1 MRPNKIERCM
11 EFLIQEE
18 EEEEEE
24 EEDEEGVVKV

>member
-18 EEEEEE
+18 EEEEE
-24 EEDEEGVVKV
+24 DEVEGVKV